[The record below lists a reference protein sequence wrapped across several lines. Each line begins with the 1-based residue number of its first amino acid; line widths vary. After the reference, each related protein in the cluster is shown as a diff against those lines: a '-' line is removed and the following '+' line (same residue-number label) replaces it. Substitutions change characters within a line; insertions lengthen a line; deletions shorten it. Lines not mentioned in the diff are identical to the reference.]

1 MGSTNESKQLISIRL
16 FALCLHVCKQKLKF
30 SNLNYLSTNLIN
42 INLNLGKKKSQKC
55 EYGWLVVMLY
65 IASCLTRNV
74 ALLSNSKCCIH
85 MQTYASPLPVKGC
98 ITNAFSVTWPL
109 WFLRFHLKVLMIS
122 FLAYCITCLLV
133 RFTKIKIQRN
143 RLYENTMSVIKR
155 KVRNI

>member
-1 MGSTNESKQLISIRL
+1 MGSTNGSKQLILIRL

-30 SNLNYLSTNLIN
+30 SNLNYLSTNLID

-55 EYGWLVVMLY
+55 EQGWLVVMLY

-98 ITNAFSVTWPL
+98 IMNAFSVTWPL
-109 WFLRFHLKVLMIS
+109 WFLRFHLKDLMIS
-122 FLAYCITCLLV
+122 FLAYITYVLV

-143 RLYENTMSVIKR
+143 RLYENTTSDIKR
-155 KVRNI
+155 KDRNI